1 MNGRNLTGRGFSTGV
16 PAMDFL
22 VTFLQG
28 RVQRARSGEL
38 DRGASA
44 VEWVI
49 ISAVVV
55 AIVGVVAAIINTAL
69 SDGAKKVG
77 NCINGASASKTC

>member
-1 MNGRNLTGRGFSTGV
+1 MNGRNFSH
-16 PAMDFL
+16 PAVDFL
-22 VTFLQG
+22 VTFLKG
-28 RVQRARSGEL
+28 RVERARSGEL

-55 AIVGVVAAIINTAL
+55 AIVGVVAAVINAAL
-69 SDGAKKVG
+69 KGGAEKVSDCIEGAE
-77 NCINGASASKTC
+77 ASGTC

>member
-1 MNGRNLTGRGFSTGV
+1 MNRFLTSH
-16 PAMDFL
+16 PAVDFL

-69 SDGAKKVG
+69 NTGANKVG
-77 NCINGASASKTC
+77 TCITGATNSKTC

>member
-1 MNGRNLTGRGFSTGV
+1 MNGNRFSH
-16 PAMDFL
+16 PAVDFL
-22 VTFLQG
+22 TTFLQG
-28 RVQRARSGEL
+28 RMQRARSGEL

-55 AIVGVVAAIINTAL
+55 AIVGVVAAIINLAL
-69 SDGAKKVG
+69 KDGATKVG
-77 NCINGASASKTC
+77 DCIKGADAGKTC

>member
-1 MNGRNLTGRGFSTGV
+1 MNERNFTTGI
-16 PAMDFL
+16 PAVDFL

-28 RVQRARSGEL
+28 RVARARSGEL

-55 AIVGVVAAIINTAL
+55 AIVGVVAAIINAAL
-69 SDGAKKVG
+69 KGGATKVG
-77 NCINGASASKTC
+77 DCIEGADADGTC

>member
-1 MNGRNLTGRGFSTGV
+1 MNTRNFHTGI
-16 PAMDFL
+16 PAVDFL
-22 VTFLQG
+22 VTFLRG
-28 RVQRARSGEL
+28 RVERARSGEL

-55 AIVGVVAAIINTAL
+55 AIVGVVAAIINGAL
-69 SDGAKKVG
+69 KGGATKVG
-77 NCINGASASKTC
+77 DCIKGASADKTC

>member
-1 MNGRNLTGRGFSTGV
+1 MNGRSFSH
-16 PAMDFL
+16 PAVDFL
-22 VTFLQG
+22 ITFLQA
-28 RVQRARSGEL
+28 RMERARSEDT

-55 AIVGVVAAIINTAL
+55 AIVGVVAAIINEAL
-69 SDGAKKVG
+69 STGAEKVG
-77 NCINGASASKTC
+77 KCIEGANQGGTC

>member
-1 MNGRNLTGRGFSTGV
+1 MTNNPFRSVGH
-16 PAMDFL
+16 PALDLL
-22 VTFLQG
+22 VTFLRG
-28 RVQRARSGEL
+28 RVQRARSGQL

-55 AIVGVVAAIINTAL
+55 AIVGVVAAIINMAL
-69 SDGAKKVG
+69 KNGADKVSDCIDGADQDG
-77 NCINGASASKTC
+77 TCK

>member
-1 MNGRNLTGRGFSTGV
+1 MYGRSFSH
-16 PAMDFL
+16 PAVDFL
-22 VTFLQG
+22 IAFLHA
-28 RVQRARSGEL
+28 RVERARSEET

-55 AIVGVVAAIINTAL
+55 AIVGAVALILNQAL
-69 SDGAKKVG
+69 SDGATKVS
-77 NCINGASASKTC
+77 NCIKGASASGTC

>member
-1 MNGRNLTGRGFSTGV
+1 MNRMRNASH
-16 PAMDFL
+16 PAVDFL
-22 VTFLQG
+22 ITFFQG

-55 AIVGVVAAIINTAL
+55 AIVGVVAAIINGAL
-69 SDGAKKVG
+69 SEGAHKVED
-77 NCINGASASKTC
+77 CIAGAQASGTC

>member
-1 MNGRNLTGRGFSTGV
+1 MNRGTFHTGI
-16 PAMDFL
+16 PAVDFL
-22 VTFLQG
+22 VTFLQA
-28 RVQRARSGEL
+28 RVERTRSGEL

-55 AIVGVVAAIINTAL
+55 AIVGVVAAIINAAL
-69 SDGAKKVG
+69 SDGANKVG
-77 NCINGASASKTC
+77 NCIKGASASGTC

>member
-1 MNGRNLTGRGFSTGV
+1 MNGRNVGTGI
-16 PAMDFL
+16 PAVDFL
-22 VTFLQG
+22 VTYLQG
-28 RVQRARSGEL
+28 RVRRARSGEL

-69 SDGAKKVG
+69 KSGATHVG
-77 NCINGASASKTC
+77 DCIKGASADKTC

>member
-1 MNGRNLTGRGFSTGV
+1 MNGRTFHTCV
-16 PAMDFL
+16 PAVDFL
-22 VTFLQG
+22 VTFLRA
-28 RVQRARSGEL
+28 RVERARSGEP

-55 AIVGVVAAIINTAL
+55 AIVGVVAAIINAAL
-69 SDGAKKVG
+69 SEGANKVG
-77 NCINGASASKTC
+77 DCIKGADAGKTC

>member
-1 MNGRNLTGRGFSTGV
+1 MNGRNFYTGI
-16 PAMDFL
+16 PAVDFL
-22 VTFLQG
+22 VTFLQA
-28 RVQRARSGEL
+28 RTERARSGEL

-55 AIVGVVAAIINTAL
+55 AIVGVVAAIINAAL
-69 SDGAKKVG
+69 SEGANKVG
-77 NCINGASASKTC
+77 DCIKGADAGKTC

>member
-1 MNGRNLTGRGFSTGV
+1 MRFGRSFSH
-16 PAMDFL
+16 PAVDFL
-22 VTFLQG
+22 ITFS
-28 RVQRARSGEL
+28 RRASSAPGTRTP

-55 AIVGVVAAIINTAL
+55 AIVGVVAAILNAAL
-69 SDGAKKVG
+69 SEGANKVG
-77 NCINGASASKTC
+77 DCIKGADAGSTC

>member
-1 MNGRNLTGRGFSTGV
+1 MTERNFNTGI
-16 PAMDFL
+16 PAVDFL

-55 AIVGVVAAIINTAL
+55 AIVGVVAAIINNAL
-69 SDGAKKVG
+69 KGGAKKVG
-77 NCINGASASKTC
+77 DCVEGAGADKTC

>member
-1 MNGRNLTGRGFSTGV
+1 MNRPQLRH
-16 PAMDFL
+16 PAIDFL

-28 RVQRARSGEL
+28 RIQRARSGEL

-55 AIVGVVAAIINTAL
+55 AIVGVVAAVINSAL
-69 SDGAKKVG
+69 KGGATKVG
-77 NCINGASASKTC
+77 DCIKGASADKTC

>member
-1 MNGRNLTGRGFSTGV
+1 MNGRNLSTGI
-16 PAMDFL
+16 PAVDFL

-55 AIVGVVAAIINTAL
+55 AIVGVVAAIINNAL
-69 SDGAKKVG
+69 KGGADKVSDCIEGAD
-77 NCINGASASKTC
+77 ASKTC

>member
-1 MNGRNLTGRGFSTGV
+1 MNRQAIDLLV
-16 PAMDFL
+16 CFL
-22 VTFLQG
+22 RG
-28 RVQRARSGEL
+28 RVARVRSGEL

-55 AIVGVVAAIINTAL
+55 AIVGVVAAIINEAL
-69 SDGAKKVG
+69 KGGATKVS
-77 NCINGASASKTC
+77 NCIKGANASGTC

>member
-1 MNGRNLTGRGFSTGV
+1 MNQRNFNTGI
-16 PAMDFL
+16 PAVDFL
-22 VTFLQG
+22 VTFLQA

-55 AIVGVVAAIINTAL
+55 AIVGVVAAIINAAL
-69 SDGAKKVG
+69 EKGADNVK
-77 NCINGASASKTC
+77 NCIEGASASGTC

>member
-1 MNGRNLTGRGFSTGV
+1 MNGRNLHTGI
-16 PAMDFL
+16 PAVDFL
-22 VTFLQG
+22 VTFLQA
-28 RVQRARSGEL
+28 RTERARSGEL

-55 AIVGVVAAIINTAL
+55 AIVGVVAAIINAAL
-69 SDGAKKVG
+69 SEGAKNVG
-77 NCINGASASKTC
+77 DCIKGADAGKTC

>member
-1 MNGRNLTGRGFSTGV
+1 MNGRNFSTGIPGV
-16 PAMDFL
+16 DFL
-22 VTFLQG
+22 ITFLQA
-28 RVQRARSGEL
+28 RVRRARSGEL

-55 AIVGVVAAIINTAL
+55 AIVGVVAAIINAAL
-69 SDGAKKVG
+69 KGGATKVG
-77 NCINGASASKTC
+77 DCIKGADADGTC

>member
-1 MNGRNLTGRGFSTGV
+1 MRAIVWKDVNVMNRQDI
-16 PAMDFL
+16 DFL
-22 VTFLQG
+22 LCFLRT
-28 RVQRARSGEL
+28 RVERARSGEL

-55 AIVGVVAAIINTAL
+55 AIVGVVAAIINAAL
-69 SDGAKKVG
+69 KGGATKVS
-77 NCINGASASKTC
+77 NCIQGANASGTC

>member
-1 MNGRNLTGRGFSTGV
+1 MNGRNFSH
-16 PAMDFL
+16 PAVDFL
-22 VTFLQG
+22 VAFLKG
-28 RVQRARSGEL
+28 RVERAHSGEL

-55 AIVGVVAAIINTAL
+55 AIVGVVAAVINAAL
-69 SDGAKKVG
+69 KGGADKVSDCIEGADAG
-77 NCINGASASKTC
+77 STC

>member
-1 MNGRNLTGRGFSTGV
+1 MMNGRNFSH
-16 PAMDFL
+16 PAVDFL
-22 VTFLQG
+22 VTFLKG

-55 AIVGVVAAIINTAL
+55 AIVGVVAAVINLAL
-69 SDGAKKVG
+69 KDGAEKVSD
-77 NCINGASASKTC
+77 CIKGAEASGTC

>member
-1 MNGRNLTGRGFSTGV
+1 MNGRNFNTGI
-16 PAMDFL
+16 PAVDFL
-22 VTFLQG
+22 VTFLKG

-55 AIVGVVAAIINTAL
+55 AIVGVVAA
-69 SDGAKKVG
+69 V
-77 NCINGASASKTC
+77 INGALKGGAEDVKDCIEGADADGTC

>member
-1 MNGRNLTGRGFSTGV
+1 MRGRHFSTGIPGV
-16 PAMDFL
+16 DFL

-28 RVQRARSGEL
+28 RVRRARSGEL

-55 AIVGVVAAIINTAL
+55 AIVGVVAAIINAAL
-69 SDGAKKVG
+69 SDGAHKVG
-77 NCINGASASKTC
+77 DCIKGADAGKTC

>member
-1 MNGRNLTGRGFSTGV
+1 MRRAGSRRFSH
-16 PAMDFL
+16 PAVDFL
-22 VTFLQG
+22 LTFIQG
-28 RVQRARSGEL
+28 RYQRIRSGEL

-55 AIVGVVAAIINTAL
+55 AIVGVVAAILNAAL
-69 SDGAKKVG
+69 SDGANKVG
-77 NCINGASASKTC
+77 NCIKGADAGKTC

>member
-1 MNGRNLTGRGFSTGV
+1 MNFKNGFSFSH
-16 PAMDFL
+16 PAVDFL
-22 VTFLQG
+22 VTFLQA
-28 RVQRARSGEL
+28 RVERARSEDT

-69 SDGAKKVG
+69 KGGAEKVG
-77 NCINGASASKTC
+77 DCIEGAQASGTC

>member
-1 MNGRNLTGRGFSTGV
+1 MSRLKDRTEFGH
-16 PAMDFL
+16 PAIAFL
-22 VTFLQG
+22 VTFVQG
-28 RVQRARSGEL
+28 RLQRVRSGEL

-55 AIVGVVAAIINTAL
+55 AIVGVVAAIINSAL
-69 SDGAKKVG
+69 SEGANKVG
-77 NCINGASASKTC
+77 NCIKGASASKTC

>member
-1 MNGRNLTGRGFSTGV
+1 MNGRNFSH
-16 PAMDFL
+16 PAVDFL
-22 VTFLQG
+22 VTFLKG

-55 AIVGVVAAIINTAL
+55 AIVGVVAAVINLAL
-69 SDGAKKVG
+69 KDGAEKVSD
-77 NCINGASASKTC
+77 CIKGAEASGTC

>member
-1 MNGRNLTGRGFSTGV
+1 MKFKNGFSFSH
-16 PAMDFL
+16 PAVDFL
-22 VTFLQG
+22 VTFLQA
-28 RVQRARSGEL
+28 RVERARSEET

-55 AIVGVVAAIINTAL
+55 AIVGVVAAIINVAL
-69 SDGAKKVG
+69 KDGATKVG
-77 NCINGASASKTC
+77 NCIKGADAGKTC

>member
-1 MNGRNLTGRGFSTGV
+1 MNGRNIHTGI
-16 PAMDFL
+16 PAVDLL
-22 VTFLQG
+22 VTFLRG
-28 RVQRARSGEL
+28 RMERARSGEL

-55 AIVGVVAAIINTAL
+55 AIVGVVAAILNSAL
-69 SDGAKKVG
+69 SEGAHKVG
-77 NCINGASASKTC
+77 DCIKGANAGSTC